1 MSDDGN
7 KKRKAEE
14 DILLDAPMRDLHA
27 RGVVAAPAPVVA
39 PSVVP
44 SLPPDIIVIDD
55 SDDDDQVVFI
65 SSRNA

>member
-1 MSDDGN
+1 MQ
-7 KKRKAEE
+7 
-14 DILLDAPMRDLHA
+14 DLHA
-27 RGVVAAPAPVVA
+27 HGVVATPVPVVA

-55 SDDDDQVVFI
+55 SDDDNQVVFI